1 MVSAAIDMATI
12 FCLFFSGWFFPCRLS
27 NAPRSPF
34 FQHHHTKGM
43 SDFAD
48 QKVIKCV
55 IVGNS
60 NVGKTSL
67 MDRLVNDSVAKCPH
81 ATIGVECRV
90 VHLPGRKARVR
101 FWDTAGM
108 EQFDAI
114 TKIYYRGVDLA
125 IVCYSEQDDSIHDVA
140 KWVER
145 IRQEHDGV
153 SRKARKRIEA
163 DCCEGRHYVVLDDDD
178 DDEEHH
184 IPILLVATKVD
195 HPLMCSHHEEAVELV
210 DNLCLQ
216 GPVYTSARTMDKKE
230 LELLVLPFIKT
241 MAMGRMQPT
250 RGKLN
255 IDAPMPRRI
264 PCCPVM

>member
-1 MVSAAIDMATI
+1 
-12 FCLFFSGWFFPCRLS
+12 
-27 NAPRSPF
+27 
-34 FQHHHTKGM
+34 M
-43 SDFAD
+43 SDIAD

-60 NVGKTSL
+60 NVGKTTL
-67 MDRLVNDSVAKCPH
+67 MDRLVNDAVATCPH

-114 TKIYYRGVDLA
+114 TKIYYRGVDCA
-125 IVCYSEQDDSIHDVA
+125 IVCYSEQDDSINDVA
-140 KWVER
+140 QWVER

-163 DCCEGRHYVVLDDDD
+163 DCCEGRHYVVLDDG
-178 DDEEHH
+178 DDEDEHH

-195 HPLMCSHHEEAVELV
+195 DPLMCSHHDQAVALVEE
-210 DNLCLQ
+210 LCLQ
-216 GPVYTSARTMDKKE
+216 GPVYTSAKTMSKQEMNSSSFLRQDDGHGPRGNQKAKVKHRHPHAAE
-230 LELLVLPFIKT
+230 HPVLPVDVRKNAKAFFSS
-241 MAMGRMQPT
+241 
-250 RGKLN
+250 
-255 IDAPMPRRI
+255 
-264 PCCPVM
+264 

>member
-1 MVSAAIDMATI
+1 MNDVSE
-12 FCLFFSGWFFPCRLS
+12 
-27 NAPRSPF
+27 
-34 FQHHHTKGM
+34 
-43 SDFAD
+43 

-67 MDRLVNDSVAKCPH
+67 MDRLVNDSVATSPH

-90 VHLPGRKARVR
+90 VHLPGRNARVR

-114 TKIYYRGVDLA
+114 TKIYYRGVDCA

-145 IRQEHDGV
+145 IRLEHDGV
-153 SRKARKRIEA
+153 SRKARRKLEA
-163 DCCEGRHYVVLDDDD
+163 HCCEGRQYVVLDDDD

-195 HPLMCSHHEEAVELV
+195 HPLMCSHHEQAVSIAEE
-210 DNLCLQ
+210 LCLQ
-216 GPVYTSARTMDKKE
+216 GPVYTSSKTMDKKE

-241 MAMGRMQPT
+241 LAMGHAAPG

-255 IDAPMPRRI
+255 IDTPAPRSI
-264 PCCPVM
+264 PCCPLM